1 MGESFA
7 VSRSGVVM
15 VVFPTNL
22 SLMVFSGE
30 WSNQNSTDL
39 DFRRAHLEYASGGIM
54 QKCTVSDAGVC
65 RPEFLYGICAQLLSH
80 VRLSV
85 TPRTVALC
93 PWDFFQARI
102 LEWVAIS
109 SSGGSS
115 QPRDG
120 THVSCVSCIGRQVLY

>member
-65 RPEFLYGICAQLLSH
+65 RPEFLYGICAKAKLRQRFSPVH
-80 VRLSV
+80 RM
-85 TPRTVALC
+85 
-93 PWDFFQARI
+93 
-102 LEWVAIS
+102 
-109 SSGGSS
+109 GSKS
-115 QPRDG
+115 WEAW
-120 THVSCVSCIGRQVLY
+120 L